1 MSWKRLVNPVLCL
14 CLMIFCLLVPSTIL
28 AVEKKPVR
36 VGPGEMELSVS
47 LKEREQAADLREKDL
62 ARREEELAGVKKE
75 VDAKLE
81 KLTVLQNELQAKISE
96 LQRVADKDFKN
107 LIKVYSAMSASRLA
121 PLLNDMEDAAVTRIL
136 KAMKS
141 DQVAKII
148 PKLDQ
153 DKAVRVSRM
162 LGRME

>member
-1 MSWKRLVNPVLCL
+1 
-14 CLMIFCLLVPSTIL
+14 
-28 AVEKKPVR
+28 
-36 VGPGEMELSVS
+36 
-47 LKEREQAADLREKDL
+47 
-62 ARREEELAGVKKE
+62 
-75 VDAKLE
+75 
-81 KLTVLQNELQAKISE
+81 
-96 LQRVADKDFKN
+96 
-107 LIKVYSAMSASRLA
+107 MSASRLA